1 MTSHLTHRPLKK
13 NLNDPP
19 ALKIRIKSSR
29 KVSETSFNA
38 HHSSFLHFSLFDTLE
53 TMSVNIIVGYL
64 ELAIEYIYAEVL
76 TMGIFRLAR

>member
-1 MTSHLTHRPLKK
+1 MTSHLTHRPSKK

-19 ALKIRIKSSR
+19 ALKIRIKAPE
-29 KVSETSFNA
+29 KAQKTSFNA
-38 HHSSFLHFSLFDTLE
+38 HHSSPLHFSLFDIPK

-64 ELAIEYIYAEVL
+64 ELAAEYIYAEVL